1 MDPTSTPRPTID
13 ASLAPES
20 VKPQTNRDDVTGTLA
35 ADSIEGGCAYL
46 EAGDGTRYQV
56 IYPDGWQIQASP
68 LQLTTPAGD
77 VVAMGGESITVRG
90 HRADDM
96 VSICQSG
103 PMFVATEVISID

>member
-1 MDPTSTPRPTID
+1 MDPTRTPRPSVD
-13 ASLAPES
+13 ASIALPS
-20 VKPQTNRDDVTGTLA
+20 VRPRSDSQLSGTLG

-46 EAGDGTRYQV
+46 EARDGTRYQV

-68 LQLTTPAGD
+68 LQLSDPAGQ
-77 VVAMGGESITVRG
+77 VVATGGESITVRG